1 MDVYEAIMTRR
12 MTPKVGEARPSRQEI
27 EMLIAAAMQAPNH
40 HLTRPWRFIV
50 LAGEALDGLGE
61 AMARRA
67 AEKYGSGPGASQKVE
82 LERSKPK
89 RAPLIIAVIYVKSN
103 HPKAVEVEDRYA
115 VGAAVENMLL
125 AAHGMGLGAFWR
137 TGPASENPSVHEFLG
152 LDKEETVAAFVYLGY
167 PQDRREPADRTEDLQ
182 DRTTW
187 MGVPPGS

>member
-12 MTPKVGEARPSRQEI
+12 MTPRVGAALPSRQEI
-27 EMLIAAAMQAPNH
+27 ERLIAAAMQAPNH

-50 LAGEALDGLGE
+50 LAEKALDGLGD

-67 AEKYGSGPGASQKVE
+67 AEKYGSGPEASQKVE

-89 RAPLIIAVIYVKSN
+89 RAPLIIAVIYVKSS
-103 HPKAVEVEDRYA
+103 HPKAIEMEDRYA

-137 TGPASENPSVHEFLG
+137 TGPASEDPYVHEFLG
-152 LDKEETVAAFVYLGY
+152 LDGQETVAAFVYLGY
-167 PQDRREPADRTEDLQ
+167 PEEKRDPADRTEDLQ

-187 MGVPPGS
+187 MGWRD